1 MPLPAELRP
10 PLSAALARPV
20 PAIPTPDAMLGSA
33 RFEPKWDGFRLLIV
47 VDDSELA
54 VIAELLRIDT
64 SDANDDVEKARARS

>member
-1 MPLPAELRP
+1 
-10 PLSAALARPV
+10 
-20 PAIPTPDAMLGSA
+20 MLGSA